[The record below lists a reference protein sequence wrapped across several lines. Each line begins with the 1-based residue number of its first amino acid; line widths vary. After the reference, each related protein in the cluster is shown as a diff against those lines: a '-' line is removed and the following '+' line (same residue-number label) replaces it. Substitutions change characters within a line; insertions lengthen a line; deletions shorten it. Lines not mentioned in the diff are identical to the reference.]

1 MISTVTTVVVPV
13 ALISS
18 SPSLP
23 LGCTQY
29 VETMTYPW
37 PVAVNVPPVDVS
49 EPSAGPLTI
58 GPPLRIHPSDSIV
71 TVILS
76 PTLTTA
82 GSIVTDGLA
91 KIETTRQDNVAKTEK
106 KYLSPHKTLH
116 FLPISFYY
124 NPNFSFSKC

>member
-1 MISTVTTVVVPV
+1 
-13 ALISS
+13 
-18 SPSLP
+18 
-23 LGCTQY
+23 
-29 VETMTYPW
+29 MTYPG

-49 EPSAGPLTI
+49 EPSPGPLTI

-76 PTLTTA
+76 PIFTTA

-91 KIETTRQDNVAKTEK
+91 ESGTVKITGNIAATDKIV
-106 KYLSPHKTLH
+106 TLENQ
-116 FLPISFYY
+116 FIFSLLRIYY